1 MRLGYIHI
9 WGKEKMR
16 VSEVT
21 LTHNGNKE
29 SVNFTEDPNL
39 EVIDRRKCF
48 FLKGTIQ
55 NTCVNLLHF
64 LDLNKQTNKQTNK
77 KTQPITVLIY
87 LFSLNFHTYFCTIIL
102 GNLS

>member
-9 WGKEKMR
+9 WGKEKMH

-29 SVNFTEDPNL
+29 SVNFTEDQNL

-55 NTCVNLLHF
+55 NIYVNLLHF
-64 LDLNKQTNKQTNK
+64 LDLKKKQQ
-77 KTQPITVLIY
+77 QPITLLIFIKLSY
-87 LFSLNFHTYFCTIIL
+87 LFLYYHP
-102 GNLS
+102 

>member
-29 SVNFTEDPNL
+29 SVNFTEDQNL
-39 EVIDRRKCF
+39 EVIDRKKCF

-55 NTCVNLLHF
+55 NIYVNLLHY
-64 LDLNKQTNKQTNK
+64 LDLK
-77 KTQPITVLIY
+77 KKNNLLLY
-87 LFSLNFHTYFCTIIL
+87 LFSLNFHTYFYIIIL
-102 GNLS
+102 GNLSYKST

>member
-9 WGKEKMR
+9 WGKEKMH

-21 LTHNGNKE
+21 LTHNGNEE
-29 SVNFTEDPNL
+29 SVNFTEDQNL

-55 NTCVNLLHF
+55 NIYLNLLHF
-64 LDLNKQTNKQTNK
+64 LDLNNNNNNNN
-77 KTQPITVLIY
+77 LLLY
-87 LFSLNFHTYFCTIIL
+87 LFSLNFHTYFYIIIL
-102 GNLS
+102 GNLSYKST

>member
-64 LDLNKQTNKQTNK
+64 LDLNKQTNKQTK
-77 KTQPITVLIY
+77 KHNLLLSLFIY
-87 LFSLNFHTYFCTIIL
+87 FH
-102 GNLS
+102 

>member
-21 LTHNGNKE
+21 LTHKGNKE
-29 SVNFTEDPNL
+29 SVNFTEDANL

-48 FLKGTIQ
+48 FLKGSIQ
-55 NTCVNLLHF
+55 NICVNLLHF
-64 LDLNKQTNKQTNK
+64 LDLKQTNKQTK
-77 KTQPITVLIY
+77 K
-87 LFSLNFHTYFCTIIL
+87 N
-102 GNLS
+102 NL

>member
-29 SVNFTEDPNL
+29 SVNFTEDQNL
-39 EVIDRRKCF
+39 EVIDRKKCF

-55 NTCVNLLHF
+55 NIYVNLLHY
-64 LDLNKQTNKQTNK
+64 LDLK
-77 KTQPITVLIY
+77 KKI
-87 LFSLNFHTYFCTIIL
+87 
-102 GNLS
+102 NLLL